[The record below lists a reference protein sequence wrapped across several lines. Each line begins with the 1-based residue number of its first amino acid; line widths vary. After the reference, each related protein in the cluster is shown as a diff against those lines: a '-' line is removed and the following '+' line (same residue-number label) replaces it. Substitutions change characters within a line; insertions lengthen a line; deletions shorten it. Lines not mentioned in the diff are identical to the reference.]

1 MWRTQINGEKLFRND
16 TDAYVVWF
24 NEIQR
29 NILVSLF
36 DKNGTL
42 IQKYQACFM
51 EYIVVPSGGTI
62 YFVKDL

>member
-1 MWRTQINGEKLFRND
+1 MCRTPINGEKLFKND
-16 TDAYVVWF
+16 TDAYIVWF

-36 DKNGTL
+36 DKYGTL
-42 IQKYQACFM
+42 IQEYQACFM

-62 YFVKDL
+62 YFIKDV